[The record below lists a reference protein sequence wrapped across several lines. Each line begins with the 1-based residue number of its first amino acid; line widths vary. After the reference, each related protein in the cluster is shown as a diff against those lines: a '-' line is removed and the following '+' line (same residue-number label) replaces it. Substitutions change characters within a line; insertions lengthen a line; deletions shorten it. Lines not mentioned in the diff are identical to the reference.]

1 MTAAMTAIYPGSFDP
16 VTKGHLDVMRRSS
29 ELFGTLIVAVLR
41 NTSKAP
47 MFDIDE
53 RREMIAQAVSAE
65 KLPAVTVTAFD
76 GLLTDF
82 AAEVGAQIIVRG
94 LRAVSDVEYEL
105 QMSLMNRRL
114 KPGLETVFLTASE
127 DVSFISS
134 RLVREIARLGGDVSG
149 LVPASVLARLKERFG
164 PGVEG
169 KA

>member
-1 MTAAMTAIYPGSFDP
+1 M
-16 VTKGHLDVMRRSS
+16 
-29 ELFGTLIVAVLR
+29 
-41 NTSKAP
+41 
-47 MFDIDE
+47 
-53 RREMIAQAVSAE
+53 
-65 KLPAVTVTAFD
+65 
-76 GLLTDF
+76 LTDF